1 MTSEITTGLSQLYGS
16 RHGDRRRR
24 LFGDTPYSNFGYWA
38 GDDQAIAAACDALVD
53 RSARAAGL
61 RAGDR
66 VLEVGCGYGAGAVF
80 YTRRFL
86 PASVVGLDVTDV
98 RVQGAREYVSQEGL
112 SDRIEVRIGDATALD
127 FAEARFDRV
136 IAVECAFHFKTRRDF
151 LREAFRVLAPGGG
164 IGVADLILRK
174 GADREAFLE
183 RVHVVGT
190 DGSIDVPEN
199 VYDRDVYAET
209 LRSVGFK
216 SVQIEVITD
225 RTLPFFVRHLE
236 RLSRSTEGDAGM
248 RFGEVGRI
256 FEEYVN
262 LGLEYVLASARRPA
276 G

>member
-1 MTSEITTGLSQLYGS
+1 MTSQITTGVNQLYGS

-38 GDDQAIAAACDALVD
+38 GNDQPIAEACDALVD
-53 RSARAAGL
+53 RTARASGM

-80 YTRRFL
+80 YTRRYE

-127 FAEARFDRV
+127 FPEARFDRV
-136 IAVECAFHFKTRRDF
+136 IAVECAFHFKTRREF

-164 IGVADLILRK
+164 IGVADLIIRK
-174 GADREAFLE
+174 GADRKAFLD

-199 VYDRDVYAET
+199 VYDLDVYAET
-209 LRSVGFK
+209 LRAMGFEEVG
-216 SVQIEVITD
+216 IEVITD

-236 RLSRSTEGDAGM
+236 RLSRDTEGEAGK

-256 FEEYVN
+256 FAAYVE
-262 LGLEYVLASARRPA
+262 LGLEYVLASARKPS